1 MSSLKQWH
9 LRNRGGEA
17 CAPSSLDSEKRR
29 TAQMPRWHTY
39 PRTVPNVYLLIGFP
53 GTGKY
58 TVAMAMA
65 DLLREAGK
73 DVRVVDN
80 HYVANPIIGVVAK
93 EDGVRLPAGIWPLV
107 GQVREAVFTAIEGFA
122 PKGCTFVFTNYVR
135 DVEAEKMA
143 PYVERMRALAKSRG
157 GRFVLVA
164 LSCELEEQVRRVQLP
179 ERAARLKIVD
189 PGWLRELHEIAD
201 PWLPDDAV
209 RLDVTNLHPE
219 DAAAQVLALGA
230 S

>member
-1 MSSLKQWH
+1 M
-9 LRNRGGEA
+9 
-17 CAPSSLDSEKRR
+17 
-29 TAQMPRWHTY
+29 
-39 PRTVPNVYLLIGFP
+39 PNVYLLIGFP

-58 TVAMAMA
+58 TIATAMAEQ
-65 DLLREAGK
+65 LRAAGE

-93 EDGVRLPAGIWPLV
+93 EDGVRLPTGIWPLV
-107 GQVREAVFTAIEGFA
+107 GQVRDAVFTAIEGYA

-179 ERAARLKIVD
+179 ERAARLKVVD
-189 PGWLRELHEIAD
+189 PGWLRELNESAD
-201 PWLPDDAV
+201 PWLPDEAV
-209 RLDVTNLHPE
+209 RLDVTDLHPA
-219 DAAAQVLALGA
+219 DAAARVLALGA